1 MIWIR
6 IFLLSLAVTLAAE
19 CFLAW
24 VLGLRTRKDQSLV
37 VLVNLLTNPAVIY
50 LSLLGSR
57 FVGPSGR
64 GWVLIGLETAAVL
77 TEAFIYSR
85 WLDWDQL
92 PACTVAG
99 RLGRIRSGRAAV
111 ALSLILN
118 AGSYGAGELL
128 ELVLS

>member
-6 IFLLSLAVTLAAE
+6 IFLLSLVVTLASE

-24 VLGLRTRKDQSLV
+24 VLGLRTRKEQSLV
-37 VLVNLLTNPAVIY
+37 VLVNLLTNPAVVY

-57 FVGPSGR
+57 LIGPSGR
-64 GWVLIGLETAAVL
+64 VWILIGLEAAAVL

-85 WLDWDQL
+85 WLDWEEL
-92 PACTVAG
+92 PSGTLAG
-99 RLGRIRSGRAAV
+99 RLGSARPGWAALV
-111 ALSLILN
+111 LSLILN

-128 ELVLS
+128 EMFL

>member
-19 CFLAW
+19 CLLAW

-64 GWVLIGLETAAVL
+64 GWILIGLEAVAVL
-77 TEAFIYSR
+77 TEAFIYAR
-85 WLDWDQL
+85 WLDWEKFSAGTFA
-92 PACTVAG
+92 AC
-99 RLGRIRSGRAAV
+99 LGRTRPGWAAV

-128 ELVLS
+128 EMIL